1 MLRLCQMQ
9 EIWLQTTGMLF
20 CFFIFKWVMSLENHF
35 ELWLS
40 LSSRATDAFALDCDL
55 MQGAL
60 HMVKLIAQQIKP
72 LHPQLELN
80 MEKILI

>member
-1 MLRLCQMQ
+1 MQ
-9 EIWLQTTGMLF
+9 ET
-20 CFFIFKWVMSLENHF
+20 
-35 ELWLS
+35 
-40 LSSRATDAFALDCDL
+40 
-55 MQGAL
+55 L